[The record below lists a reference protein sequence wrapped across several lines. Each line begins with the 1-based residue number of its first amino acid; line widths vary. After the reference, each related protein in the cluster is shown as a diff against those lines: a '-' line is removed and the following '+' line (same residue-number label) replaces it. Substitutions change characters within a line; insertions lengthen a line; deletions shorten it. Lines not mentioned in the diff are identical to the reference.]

1 MENLD
6 PHDSQNKDRQM
17 ARFFILDLG
26 EGGWGFAVKFHSVQ
40 DCSLNPPQTSRILWI
55 ICPLGITIS
64 VLHYSGLTG
73 FLKPSYRET
82 PSMDLSQVQTVPW
95 NLNPG
100 LQGIA
105 VTLKKYLFFNVEKI
119 SSTWKRCSVLLVS
132 CLYTVLLARRYE
144 NGKDTSLSGDNR
156 RIFSSTCSLLLRP
169 GLSVWDIVAMVN
181 TMWLSSS
188 NPWISIMDFSP
199 GDSCRVKQKKKKKR
213 QL

>member
-6 PHDSQNKDRQM
+6 LHDSQNKDRQM

-55 ICPLGITIS
+55 ICRLGITIS

-119 SSTWKRCSVLLVS
+119 SST
-132 CLYTVLLARRYE
+132 
-144 NGKDTSLSGDNR
+144 
-156 RIFSSTCSLLLRP
+156 
-169 GLSVWDIVAMVN
+169 
-181 TMWLSSS
+181 
-188 NPWISIMDFSP
+188 
-199 GDSCRVKQKKKKKR
+199 
-213 QL
+213 

>member
-6 PHDSQNKDRQM
+6 LHDAQNKDRQM
-17 ARFFILDLG
+17 AHFFILDLG
-26 EGGWGFAVKFHSVQ
+26 EGAWGFAVKFHSVQ
-40 DCSLNPPQTSRILWI
+40 DCSLRHRGILCI

-73 FLKPSYRET
+73 FLKLSYRET

-119 SSTWKRCSVLLVS
+119 SST
-132 CLYTVLLARRYE
+132 
-144 NGKDTSLSGDNR
+144 
-156 RIFSSTCSLLLRP
+156 
-169 GLSVWDIVAMVN
+169 
-181 TMWLSSS
+181 
-188 NPWISIMDFSP
+188 
-199 GDSCRVKQKKKKKR
+199 
-213 QL
+213 

>member
-1 MENLD
+1 MTPKTRIDKWRASSSLIWGKGD
-6 PHDSQNKDRQM
+6 
-17 ARFFILDLG
+17 G
-26 EGGWGFAVKFHSVQ
+26 GFAVKFHSVQ
-40 DCSLNPPQTSRILWI
+40 VCSLNPPQTSGILWI
-55 ICPLGITIS
+55 ICRLGITIS

-156 RIFSSTCSLLLRP
+156 RILSSTCSLLLRP
-169 GLSVWDIVAMVN
+169 GLAVWDIVAMVN

-199 GDSCRVKQKKKKKR
+199 GDSCRVKQKKKKR

>member
-1 MENLD
+1 
-6 PHDSQNKDRQM
+6 
-17 ARFFILDLG
+17 
-26 EGGWGFAVKFHSVQ
+26 
-40 DCSLNPPQTSRILWI
+40 
-55 ICPLGITIS
+55 
-64 VLHYSGLTG
+64 
-73 FLKPSYRET
+73 
-82 PSMDLSQVQTVPW
+82 MDLSQVQTVPW

-156 RIFSSTCSLLLRP
+156 RILSSTCSLLLRP
-169 GLSVWDIVAMVN
+169 GLAVWDIVAMVN

-199 GDSCRVKQKKKKKR
+199 GDSCRIKQKKKKDSYNLRAWQVITVLWWWKGR
-213 QL
+213 GRGMEFGCEIARLSRFSLTRNPLPLFFQTSG

>member
-1 MENLD
+1 
-6 PHDSQNKDRQM
+6 
-17 ARFFILDLG
+17 
-26 EGGWGFAVKFHSVQ
+26 
-40 DCSLNPPQTSRILWI
+40 
-55 ICPLGITIS
+55 
-64 VLHYSGLTG
+64 
-73 FLKPSYRET
+73 
-82 PSMDLSQVQTVPW
+82 MDLSQVQTVSW

-156 RIFSSTCSLLLRP
+156 RILSSTCSLLLRP

-199 GDSCRVKQKKKKKR
+199 GDSCRIKQKKKRRTVTSCTRGRRSRGKGKGNGIWVRDRAPLALLTRAEFSSPFLSNVRLGQRRHHWYPHEMTSEKKKTFNWASKY
-213 QL
+213 